1 MSVKKWT
8 FPGGERGVDI
18 EHTQVQF
25 NPYTTEAVYNIDMR
39 FKSSDDLIDLA
50 LEVDAARRK
59 FGRDIKIFARISYFP
74 YARQD
79 RVMKNGES
87 HSLKVIAN
95 FINSLNIDRITVVDP
110 HSDVVEALVDNLNII
125 PQYVALGCVL
135 STDSLKKYDYFIA
148 PDTGALKK
156 IYKSSSEYN
165 VPVICAQKTREHGGN
180 VKVSISPEDFNK
192 LKGSKVLVIDD
203 ICDAGRTFTE
213 LAKLLPY
220 DCTADLYVTHG
231 IFSKGKE
238 ELLQHYNEIFCYNDL
253 SLIEKGT
260 N

>member
-18 EHTQVQF
+18 ENSTVEHNDLT
-25 NPYTTEAVYNIDMR
+25 NSSTYHIDIR

-59 FGRDIKIFARISYFP
+59 FGKDVKIFARISYFP

-79 RVMKNGES
+79 RVMKDGES

-95 FINSLNIDRITVVDP
+95 FVNSLNIDRITVVDA
-110 HSDVVEALVDNLNII
+110 HSDVVEALVDNLTII
-125 PQYVALGCVL
+125 PQHVALGCVL
-135 STDSLKKYDYFIA
+135 STESLRKYDYFVA
-148 PDTGALKK
+148 PDVGALKK
-156 IYKSSSEYN
+156 IYKASSEYDT
-165 VPVICAQKTREHGGN
+165 PVICAHKTREYNGF
-180 VKVSISPEDFNK
+180 VKVSLPSEDFNK
-192 LKGSKVLVIDD
+192 IKGSKVLVIDD
-203 ICDAGRTFTE
+203 ICDGGRTFTE
-213 LAKLLPY
+213 LAKLFPL
-220 DCTADLYVTHG
+220 DCSADLYVTHG
-231 IFSKGKE
+231 IFSKGKT

-253 SLIEKGT
+253 SS